1 MAVYQAPEGYHFD
14 PQSGLYLKK
23 LIVTDTDGIEYDHRI
38 YFNDETGEYTQESFA
53 LAERI
58 KTKKESKLSIIIPV
72 MLISLLAI
80 ICIVSFYISKSKE
93 LPDISSETLEKVY
106 EEYDLNNTPDMTMEL
121 MEYTDSLE
129 EGGII
134 K

>member
-1 MAVYQAPEGYHFD
+1 MLQGKIK
-14 PQSGLYLKK
+14 SKK
-23 LIVTDTDGIEYDHRI
+23 ASKRAIV
-38 YFNDETGEYTQESFA
+38 
-53 LAERI
+53 
-58 KTKKESKLSIIIPV
+58 IIPTV
-72 MLISLLAI
+72 VLSLLAI
-80 ICIVSFYISKSKE
+80 VCIVSFYISRSKE
-93 LPDISSETLEKVY
+93 LPDISSETLDKVY